1 MKAVFFTEGG
11 KKIGLGHLTRCIA
24 LAQAFTEKRI
34 TSTFIICADS
44 SVRDLLLPYQ
54 TQYLD
59 WRKNFQNIYEFV
71 HEEDIAVIDS
81 YSADFTIYQQI
92 QHSAKTSIYFDD
104 YNRISYPAGMVING
118 SLAAPS
124 IPYPPTKNI
133 GYLLGRLYQPMRKSF
148 WSLNAKQTQPSV
160 KNLFLSCG
168 GSDSH
173 HLTPKLIKFLAWH
186 YPAIRIIAVISKSFR
201 HQRTNQPSIN
211 DKVQYLFAP
220 SEERLSLAMQN
231 CDLAITAAGQTL
243 YELAASGLPPI
254 VIGEAENQE
263 HNIDSWLNTGFIEF
277 AGWWNDKNLMT
288 SLKRSMDD
296 LVADPV
302 LRDKKSRIGQQEI
315 DGKGSN
321 RIVEKAL
328 EYVRK
333 N

>member
-11 KKIGLGHLTRCIA
+11 KKYGLGHLTRCIA
-24 LAQAFTEKRI
+24 LAQAFTEKRL
-34 TSTFIICADS
+34 TSTFIVCADP

-59 WRKNFQNIYEFV
+59 WTKNFQGINEFI
-71 HEEDIAVIDS
+71 HGQDIAVIDA

-92 QHSAKTSIYFDD
+92 QHAAKTSIYFDD
-104 YNRISYPAGMVING
+104 YNRISYPAGIVING
-118 SLAAPS
+118 SPAALS
-124 IPYPPTKNI
+124 IPYPPVKKI
-133 GYLLGRLYQPMRKSF
+133 CYLLGPLYQPLRKSF
-148 WSLNAKQTQPSV
+148 WSLRSKQTQPAV

-173 HLTPKLIKFLAWH
+173 HLTPRLIKFLARH
-186 YPAIRIIAVISKSFR
+186 YPAIQIIAVISKSFR
-201 HQRTNQPSIN
+201 HPRTNQPSIN
-211 DKVQYLFAP
+211 DQVQYLFAP
-220 SEERLSLAMQN
+220 AEERLSQAMQN

-254 VIGEAENQE
+254 VIGEVENQDN
-263 HNIDSWLNTGFIEF
+263 NINSWLNTGFIEF

-288 SLKRSMDD
+288 SLKRMMYN
-296 LVADPV
+296 LIADPG

-315 DGKGSN
+315 DGQGSN